1 MRVKLGLH
9 DGTVLNAQAE
19 YDDVAAA
26 AAATGQPAKSVLAR
40 AVAQART
47 LW

>member
-1 MRVKLGLH
+1 VRVKLGVH
-9 DGTVLNAQAE
+9 DGRVVNAQPE
-19 YDDVAAA
+19 YEDVAAA
-26 AAATGQPAKSVLAR
+26 AAATGQPVKQVLAR